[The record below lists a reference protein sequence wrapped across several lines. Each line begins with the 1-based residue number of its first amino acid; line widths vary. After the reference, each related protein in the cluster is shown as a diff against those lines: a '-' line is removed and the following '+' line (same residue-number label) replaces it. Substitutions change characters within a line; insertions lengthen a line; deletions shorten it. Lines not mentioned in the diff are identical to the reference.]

1 MTEPTAETTADP
13 TTDGPVPGGWR
24 RYGVPLLVM
33 LPWFFG
39 FLGLYGGVQ
48 ALALAADSS
57 PAPALVWPAALLGA
71 AAFAAVY
78 VALTRWIEKRTATE
92 LALRPAPR
100 ELALGVVVGAAAF
113 SLAIGALAVGGL
125 YAVRG
130 GSGLGATGTAFGV
143 GVVSG
148 VGEEILFRGILFRRL
163 SAVVGTYG
171 ALGGS
176 SLLFGASHLAN
187 QGATVWGALAIA
199 VEAGLMLGLAYVV
212 TGRLWLPIGIHAAWN
227 YVQGGVFGVAV
238 SGNDVG
244 GSALTSTPVAGRDA
258 LTGGGFGVEASPAAV
273 VVCLAVS
280 AVLWALARRRGLVV
294 PPAWRRPADGPAG
307 GPADGQTVSSTLPM

>member
-1 MTEPTAETTADP
+1 MTDPTGGR
-13 TTDGPVPGGWR
+13 TTDGPGPGRWR

-48 ALALAADSS
+48 ALALAADAS
-57 PAPALVWPAALLGA
+57 PVPALVWPAALLGA

-78 VALTRWIEKRTATE
+78 VALTRWIEKRPATE
-92 LALRPAPR
+92 LALGPAPR
-100 ELALGVVVGAAAF
+100 ELALGLVVGAAAF
-113 SLAIGALAVGGL
+113 SLALGALVLGGL
-125 YAVRG
+125 YTVRG
-130 GSGLGATGTAFGV
+130 GSGLGATGTAFAV

-163 SAVVGTYG
+163 SLVVGTYG
-171 ALGGS
+171 ALAGS
-176 SLLFGASHLAN
+176 AVLFGAAHLAN
-187 QGATVWGALAIA
+187 PGATVWGALAIA

-212 TGRLWLPIGIHAAWN
+212 TGRLWLPIGLHAAWN

-238 SGNDVG
+238 SGNDIG
-244 GSALTSTPVAGRDA
+244 GSVWSSAPVAGRDA

-280 AVLWALARRRGLVV
+280 AVLWVTARRRGLVV
-294 PPAWRRPADGPAG
+294 PPAWRRGADGG
-307 GPADGQTVSSTLPM
+307 GPAAGQTVSSTLPM

>member
-1 MTEPTAETTADP
+1 MNEPTAD
-13 TTDGPVPGGWR
+13 PVPPPAGRR
-24 RYGVPLLVM
+24 RYATPLLVM

-48 ALALAADSS
+48 AIALAADGS

-78 VALTRWIEKRTATE
+78 AVLTKVVEKRTVTE

-100 ELALGVVVGAAAF
+100 ELALGLVVGAGAFGAA
-113 SLAIGALAVGGL
+113 LGALAVAGL
-125 YAVRG
+125 YTVRG
-130 GSGLGATGTAFGV
+130 GSGLGATGVAFAV

-176 SLLFGASHLAN
+176 ALLFGASHLAN
-187 QGATVWGALAIA
+187 PGATVWGALAIA
-199 VEAGLMLGLAYVV
+199 VEAGLMLGLAFVV

-244 GSALTSTPVAGRDA
+244 GSAWTSTPVAGRDA

-273 VVCLAVS
+273 VVCLVVS
-280 AVLWALARRRGLVV
+280 AVLWLLARRRGLVV
-294 PPAWRRPADGPAG
+294 PPAWRRPAAGPT
-307 GPADGQTVSSTLPM
+307 DGQTVSSTLPT